1 MMLLVLAWQKNDGKI
16 YNKDMALYRKYRP
29 QTFEEVVG
37 QSHVT
42 EILTKALDNQKISH
56 AYLFAG
62 PKGSGKTSCARIFAK
77 GLNCETGITS
87 KPCNECESCKLIN
100 EGHSLDVIEI
110 DAASNRGVDEIRE
123 LRERVKYRPA
133 QSRYKVYI
141 IDEAHML
148 TREAFNALLK
158 TLEEPP
164 EYVVFILATTDP
176 QKIPP
181 TVLSRCQRFR
191 FKKLTSDEVFQILE
205 NVCRREGFS
214 YEQEALEL
222 IAEVSDGAVRDA
234 LNLLEQISVVDE
246 GQVTTKTAR
255 FLLNVVEDEVI
266 LDLLEIAFEDMDEAV
281 ERLAELME
289 SGVEPMELFRT
300 MKSLVRRSVFKNK
313 PWPRDVALEM
323 FKVLESYNFIME
335 RTEFPAVA
343 MVALLSEL
351 RGKIDLGGAKGQ
363 KSSALPKKG
372 VSETE
377 TVKVQKRQEPEV
389 TAKEEDESDE
399 RQQESAAGLE
409 EQEEEKLQEKSEPG
423 EHAALSN
430 SLTAI
435 EEEEPSKEAVSLT
448 DWVENIRTEYIPLYV
463 VLKEGKARVEGDRL
477 VLSFPGLLHI
487 YRRFMELPQVQKVL
501 HKYGTFKVDLEM
513 EEEEKDES
521 VLEVFKKVFP
531 EAQIEEVKSN

>member
-1 MMLLVLAWQKNDGKI
+1 
-16 YNKDMALYRKYRP
+16 MALYRKYRP

-205 NVCRREGFS
+205 NVCKSEGFS
-214 YEQEALEL
+214 YQREALEL

-234 LNLLEQISVVDE
+234 LNLLEQIS
-246 GQVTTKTAR
+246 
-255 FLLNVVEDEVI
+255 
-266 LDLLEIAFEDMDEAV
+266 
-281 ERLAELME
+281 
-289 SGVEPMELFRT
+289 
-300 MKSLVRRSVFKNK
+300 
-313 PWPRDVALEM
+313 
-323 FKVLESYNFIME
+323 
-335 RTEFPAVA
+335 
-343 MVALLSEL
+343 
-351 RGKIDLGGAKGQ
+351 
-363 KSSALPKKG
+363 
-372 VSETE
+372 
-377 TVKVQKRQEPEV
+377 
-389 TAKEEDESDE
+389 
-399 RQQESAAGLE
+399 
-409 EQEEEKLQEKSEPG
+409 
-423 EHAALSN
+423 
-430 SLTAI
+430 
-435 EEEEPSKEAVSLT
+435 
-448 DWVENIRTEYIPLYV
+448 
-463 VLKEGKARVEGDRL
+463 
-477 VLSFPGLLHI
+477 
-487 YRRFMELPQVQKVL
+487 
-501 HKYGTFKVDLEM
+501 
-513 EEEEKDES
+513 
-521 VLEVFKKVFP
+521 
-531 EAQIEEVKSN
+531 